1 MKNPLLQENNLFSEK
16 DFKSPS
22 KIYAPTYNWV
32 WNGVLSHEETDKQLD
47 EFERLGIKAICMV
60 VEPKEFRPA
69 SMPSLLSPD
78 YLTKPYFEEYQYTV
92 KRAKEKGMYVWLYD
106 EGGWPSGGA
115 CGQVML
121 KHPEYARSKLDVR
134 EVELKAG
141 GEYKALGDVLAAYIN
156 DVLITDGFIAEQDCK
171 VTEYY
176 EHVLSFERVAIPEM
190 PDITRK
196 EAVDYFIEITH
207 EGYKT
212 YLEEYFGDTVL
223 AVFSD
228 EATGPVMPF
237 REELEKAF
245 FEENGYSIRKYL
257 PYLLKDGDMPDDAAK
272 AKYSWLDLCS
282 RFFCKNY
289 LLNEKDWTN
298 KHGMLFTGHFGGE
311 NSMYFGMARAGYYNL
326 MRSLRCFD
334 VPGVDAI
341 WRQIYPTFT
350 TGERDYNI
358 KFNNGFFPR
367 YASSAAAQIG
377 SRRALTESMGV
388 YGAGATFDDMRY
400 VFNYQAVRGI
410 NTFNVFGTFYS
421 REGFHMMGEMP
432 LFTEKHACYKDLP
445 AFNSFAERLSYLS
458 SLGERVADVG
468 YYMPVNDCFV
478 DSGWIVDNN
487 PNNVS
492 KEYEKIGNLL
502 EDANILFDII
512 DDDVLKV
519 SADKA
524 SDGVISMGKGKYST
538 VIVPPCRYMP
548 QQSIDVLNKFIA
560 SGGTVFVVSEK
571 EIKGLCGAEY
581 VNNVKNIIPAH
592 LEISGDTEKV
602 RLGVRKTEK
611 GLLYMLFNE
620 SNEEKTFKI
629 DSDKKL
635 TRLFVGTGKIIN
647 PENYNVTL
655 KVGEMAFFFDGDVSA
670 ENEKVFEK
678 SVELNDFTFRKT
690 NRFVIGEMNFISQDI
705 EEPEQKVELGDWT
718 KFTGIEFSG
727 SGMYKTTFKKP
738 KETGAVL
745 LDLGQVHY
753 SCEVFLNGKSLGII
767 PMSPFRC
774 EISEEVLK
782 DDNVLEVRVSNTSAN
797 EYETTKSF
805 DKWQPWQLTTYYPTQ
820 KLFHV
825 DYLSGGLYGPVK
837 LYY

>member
-1 MKNPLLQENNLFSEK
+1 MKNPLLEENNLFSEK

-78 YLTKPYFEEYQYTV
+78 YLSKPYFEEYQYTV

-121 KHPEYARSKLDVR
+121 KHPEYARRKLDVR
-134 EVELKAG
+134 VVELKAG
-141 GEYKALGDVLAAYIN
+141 EEYKPAEDVLSIYVN
-156 DVLITDGFIAEQDCK
+156 DVLITDGFKAEQDCK

-196 EAVDYFIEITH
+196 DAVDYFIEITH
-207 EGYKT
+207 EGYKP
-212 YLEEYFGDTVL
+212 YLEEFFGDTLL

-228 EATGPVMPF
+228 EASGPVMPF

-245 FEENGYSIRKYL
+245 LEENGYSIRKYL

-311 NSMYFGMARAGYYNL
+311 NSLYFGLARAGYYNL
-326 MRSLRCFD
+326 MRALRCFD
-334 VPGVDAI
+334 IPGVDAI

-350 TGERDYNI
+350 NGERDYSI

-367 YASSAAAQIG
+367 YASSAAAQVG

-388 YGAGATFDDMRY
+388 YGAGTTFDEMRY
-400 VFNYQAVRGI
+400 VFNYQAIRGI
-410 NTFNVFGTFYS
+410 NTFNVFGSFYS

-445 AFNSFAERLSYLS
+445 AFNGFAERLSYLA

-478 DSGWIVDNN
+478 DSGWIVDDN
-487 PNNVS
+487 PNNLS
-492 KEYEKIGNLL
+492 KEYERIGNLI

-512 DDDVLKV
+512 DDDVLKE

-524 SDGVISMGKGKYST
+524 SDGVICMGKGTYKT
-538 VIVPPCRYMP
+538 IIVPPCRYMP

-560 SGGTVFVVSEK
+560 SGGKVFVVSQK
-571 EIKGLCGAEY
+571 EIQGICGAEY
-581 VNNVKNIIPAH
+581 VNDVKNIIPAY

-602 RLGVRKTEK
+602 RLGIRKTQN

-620 SNEEKTFKI
+620 SNEEKNFEI
-629 DSDKKL
+629 NSDKKL
-635 TRLFVGTGKIIN
+635 SRLYAETGKITS
-647 PENYNVTL
+647 PENYTVTL
-655 KVGEMAFFFDGDVSA
+655 RVGEMAFFFDGEVLS
-670 ENEKVFEK
+670 ENEKTYEK
-678 SVELNDFTFRKT
+678 CVELSDFSFRKT
-690 NRFVIGEMNFISQDI
+690 NRFIIGEMNFISQDI
-705 EEPEQKVELGDWT
+705 TEPEQKVELGDWT
-718 KFTGIEFSG
+718 KITGIDFSG

-738 KETGAVL
+738 EEAGAML
-745 LDLGQVHY
+745 IDLGKVHY
-753 SCEVFLNGKSLGII
+753 SCEVFVNGKSLGII

-774 EISEEVLK
+774 EIPAEILK
-782 DDNVLEVRVSNTSAN
+782 DDNVLEIRVSNTSAN
-797 EYETTKSF
+797 EYESTKSF

-820 KLFHV
+820 KMFHV
-825 DYLSGGLYGPVK
+825 DSLSGGLYGPVK